1 MNRTQNAPT
10 LRLAAVNGT
19 ILPEP
24 TPAAVHAARTVN
36 GLTDEQIA
44 RTMERLKSQ
53 SSQDWYDAARAKAVA
68 DARRWV
74 ANLDARIS
82 LLPVGDYRSRLI
94 RERETLRLKIQR
106 CDEPGD
112 AA

>member
-1 MNRTQNAPT
+1 MPAATHI
-10 LRLAAVNGT
+10 RLAALNGT
-19 ILPEP
+19 ILPAP
-24 TPAAVHAARTVN
+24 TPTALHAARTVN